1 MNGLIPKR
9 SCVNPVLITTFGLE
23 PPGQKNE
30 GEGAEAVER
39 SDRRRL
45 GKPFPN
51 QTEGATGHKK
61 MRVKERRPGSEAT
74 EGDWGNHSPIK
85 QKVPSGHKKMRV
97 ETLIF
102 LCPKPGSNRHVF
114 LRTLDFESN
123 ASTNSAIRANGLCKN
138 AEESVG
144 FCKYITKS

>member
-23 PPGQKNE
+23 PMGTKRDE
-30 GEGAEAVER
+30 GE
-39 SDRRRL
+39 DPHL
-45 GKPFPN
+45 
-51 QTEGATGHKK
+51 
-61 MRVKERRPGSEAT
+61 
-74 EGDWGNHSPIK
+74 
-85 QKVPSGHKKMRV
+85 
-97 ETLIF
+97 F

-123 ASTNSAIRANGLCKN
+123 ASTNSAIRANGLRKN